1 MRVLLLIS
9 LRNLLRQKRRN
20 VLLGI
25 AIAFGAMILILANA
39 FAHGISDVLFTRIV
53 KYASGHVSVNF
64 TKGGNLYRPV
74 FHDGER
80 ILRIARENVE
90 GVTQIQET
98 IGYFVRAIGN
108 GKSDN
113 VILVGIDLDAEA
125 SEEEIQEAEDNFR
138 MVEGQFEDLAD
149 TSVENP
155 VILSQQKARYLN
167 VEKGDILRLRVR
179 DMNGQDKA
187 VRLTV
192 VGIFKPVSVFMAA
205 PAFVE
210 MDNAKKMLGYGPHD
224 IAQLYIT
231 LEEPRH
237 NAKSQADE
245 LHSLLE
251 PAIAAIAGT
260 VRHAETTAPVTVMT
274 VGPDSGDL
282 PRVREHLR
290 LVEGDSAAA
299 WGARGAAVG
308 AGLAGKLGV
317 GPGDTVAVR
326 YLSKHDSTD
335 TTFVLEVGALFESDD
350 SLAQRTIV
358 LNERHFYK
366 AFYAHWPLPPS
377 KVAQAYVPD
386 PSHALAGALGREY
399 ILLPR
404 SNTTEEMQDRYKEV
418 ARRQYRAVTVDVRSM
433 YETASAVLNI
443 ESALNI
449 ITFAAVLVLFVIILI
464 GVVNALRMTVRERT
478 REIGT
483 VRAIGMQRSD
493 VRNVFLLET
502 FFLAL
507 FATLTGAV
515 VGFAA
520 MWGLSLIAIDAGDNP
535 MGMLLVNNHLHF
547 APTLV
552 GTVGYIALILA
563 IAVATA
569 WGPAR
574 RAAKMTAAEA
584 LRQYD

>member
-1 MRVLLLIS
+1 
-9 LRNLLRQKRRN
+9 